1 MPRSPR
7 SHAYKHR
14 REVAY
19 SHGDCGLH
27 PLHQTDQQA
36 PFTARP
42 SIPLQRRSA
51 RRAVVRT
58 PRGSPS
64 GSAMPLGRDGPVMPT
79 RPRRAQ
85 VVTNGALHTERS
97 AHLDSSPPTPPL
109 TPPPH
114 PLPRNNLAP
123 TPPLSHTRRA
133 PQRPRWPHPYPP
145 ARARSTRGRRRA
157 SAVRARAS
165 QVQWRP
171 GAPPPPPRRRR
182 RVGWPG
188 RAARAT
194 SNPVVRTR
202 PLNGAPSGQAS
213 SPPRSTTRPPQ
224 LPLPPPPHYAH
235 RGSSSEGGTPSIARG
250 AHLQAAGHN
259 PNELGE
265 SGRGTANG
273 QGKRG
278 EGGGETDKRPR
289 QAAALPLAAAL
300 PRRRAAS
307 ARPDAPPGITLCV
320 WS

>member
-171 GAPPPPPRRRR
+171 GAPPPPHDGGGGWGGQVGRRGPQATPWCAHVPSTARPAAKPVHR
-182 RVGWPG
+182 PAAQRVP
-188 RAARAT
+188 
-194 SNPVVRTR
+194 
-202 PLNGAPSGQAS
+202 PSS
-213 SPPRSTTRPPQ
+213 HF
-224 LPLPPPPHYAH
+224 PPPLTMHTVAAV
-235 RGSSSEGGTPSIARG
+235 ARG
-250 AHLQAAGHN
+250 AHLQ
-259 PNELGE
+259 
-265 SGRGTANG
+265 
-273 QGKRG
+273 
-278 EGGGETDKRPR
+278 
-289 QAAALPLAAAL
+289 
-300 PRRRAAS
+300 
-307 ARPDAPPGITLCV
+307 
-320 WS
+320 

>member
-171 GAPPPPPRRRR
+171 GAPPPPPTT
-182 RVGWPG
+182 
-188 RAARAT
+188 AAAGGVAR
-194 SNPVVRTR
+194 SG
-202 PLNGAPSGQAS
+202 GAGHKQP
-213 SPPRSTTRPPQ
+213 
-224 LPLPPPPHYAH
+224 
-235 RGSSSEGGTPSIARG
+235 RG
-250 AHLQAAGHN
+250 AHTSPQ
-259 PNELGE
+259 
-265 SGRGTANG
+265 
-273 QGKRG
+273 
-278 EGGGETDKRPR
+278 
-289 QAAALPLAAAL
+289 
-300 PRRRAAS
+300 RRAQRPSQFTAPQHNAS
-307 ARPDAPPGITLCV
+307 PPAPTSPPPSLCTP
-320 WS
+320 WQQ